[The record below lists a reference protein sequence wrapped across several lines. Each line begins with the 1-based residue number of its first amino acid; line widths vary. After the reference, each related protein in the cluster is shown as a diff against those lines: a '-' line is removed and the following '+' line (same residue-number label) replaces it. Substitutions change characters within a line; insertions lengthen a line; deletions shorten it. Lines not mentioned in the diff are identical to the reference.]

1 MSEFVGGVVKRT
13 QKMVGIFSMFSVSR
27 NSLRRAQSAIDDREV
42 MPPNSEA
49 TGAATVTTAALAAAH
64 GIEVAIEFKP
74 LEHPTEP
81 LDNDQPI
88 QCPLPE
94 PSILNDGRIWKERVS
109 AGVQRRADLP
119 VMQEG
124 NPIESETLGTR
135 PRPQSNRMILPS
147 VSAPEHNILKLL
159 EECNASSV
167 DGA

>member
-1 MSEFVGGVVKRT
+1 
-13 QKMVGIFSMFSVSR
+13 MVGIFSRFSVSR

-124 NPIESETLGTR
+124 NPIESETAGTR